1 MVTAETSVYKIEWI
15 ECCSMRTQSGITQD
29 KKHELLHRNFITAD
43 LFRMAS
49 AELATL
55 IRYIIYHNNAL
66 EYLIIFQLIMCG
78 LFSSFNFQICLLSS
92 VAFFLFLLR
101 KERAWLGQRFKSV
114 LGKTNVLQFHL
125 FVQCLRICIQLIRKG
140 CLFKKLK
147 P

>member
-92 VAFFLFLLR
+92 VAFFLFLLQ
-101 KERAWLGQRFKSV
+101 KEWAWWD
-114 LGKTNVLQFHL
+114 NVLNVFSDRRRFLLPSLWCLPRCISH
-125 FVQCLRICIQLIRKG
+125 QCYAMEKQ
-140 CLFKKLK
+140 
-147 P
+147 